1 MRWELETAFC
11 RHAVVGSE
19 RSVIRGCCGEAHGL
33 AEVVAAAPTVIACVA
48 GDTGLE
54 CDTVSDGEAVDI
66 ASAVYH
72 DSRGLVAQ
80 CYGVFDNVSPYSA
93 VLPVVDLCGEDFVS
107 FHCIEQIEMVEEREN
122 GKNLKPFCSH
132 LNHRDLLP

>member
-1 MRWELETAFC
+1 
-11 RHAVVGSE
+11 
-19 RSVIRGCCGEAHGL
+19 
-33 AEVVAAAPTVIACVA
+33 VIACVA

-54 CDTVSDGEAVDI
+54 CDTVSDGEALDI

-93 VLPVVDLCGEDFVS
+93 VLPIVDLCGED
-107 FHCIEQIEMVEEREN
+107 
-122 GKNLKPFCSH
+122 
-132 LNHRDLLP
+132 LLVFIASSR